1 MRLARPRKVAV
12 FAMAALVMAALVMG
26 AVGSIG
32 CDQVQQQLTGAKDQG
47 PVLVS
52 LRETLNSKRTRLSMA
67 VMQGNMDFV
76 PSYLTDLRATLD
88 SLEAQSK
95 KMSIMDG
102 QELKIKVAS
111 ARNAITAAQPFV
123 IQNDAEGVK
132 AQQRNLDQILFE
144 IDEVLGR
151 AISMVDTAPTG
162 GS

>member
-1 MRLARPRKVAV
+1 MRFARPGKVAV
-12 FAMAALVMAALVMG
+12 FVTAALIG
-26 AVGSIG
+26 AGSLG
-32 CDQVQQQLTGAKDQG
+32 CDQIQQQLTGAKDQG

-52 LRETLNSKRTRLSMA
+52 LRETLNAKRSRLSMA

-76 PSYLTDLRATLD
+76 PGYLTDMKSTLD
-88 SLEAQSK
+88 SLEAQSA

-111 ARNAITAAQPFV
+111 ARNAVTAAQPFV
-123 IQNDAEGVK
+123 MQNDVEGVK

-151 AISMVDTAPTG
+151 AISMVDTAPPPSG